1 MAYDPA
7 FAYEIAVIMQDGIR
21 RMYVEQE
28 DIFYYITVM
37 NEPLRPCRDACRRR
51 TMFARES

>member
-1 MAYDPA
+1 MIVQ
-7 FAYEIAVIMQDGIR
+7 EGIR

-37 NEPLRPCRDACRRR
+37 NEPWVQPAMPEGVRRR
-51 TMFARES
+51 HPARVISLPEFD